1 MMTTVLTIAVQWLHV
16 AAGALWMGGQVFTA
30 LVLWP
35 AMLRRP
41 PAEALDLMRTM
52 GPRAGR
58 VMGRAGMLVVILGP
72 IRGTVLGPIRSWQAL
87 ATPYG
92 LTFIAALLVTLAL
105 MAYGGATRGSLVARV
120 WQGEGF
126 HPGAR
131 AYLRRSALINLSGL
145 AVIFTC
151 MVLMH
156 LGL

>member
-1 MMTTVLTIAVQWLHV
+1 MTTFLTIAVQWLHV
-16 AAGALWMGGQVFTA
+16 AAGALWMGGQVFSA

-52 GPRAGR
+52 GPLAGR
-58 VMGRAGMLVVILGP
+58 VMGRAGMLVLLLGP
-72 IRGTVLGPIRSWQAL
+72 IRGTVLGPIRSWSAL

-92 LTFIAALLVTLAL
+92 ITFGAALLITLAL
-105 MAYGGATRGSLVARV
+105 MVYGGATRGSLVQRV
-120 WQGEGF
+120 WQGDGF

-131 AYLRRSALINLSGL
+131 AYLRQSAAINLGGL
-145 AVIFTC
+145 ALIFTC

-156 LGL
+156 FGL